1 MKTNSP
7 RLTTVQCERCSK
19 DHKHV
24 DTRDITCPEDLKAGI
39 CQECLND
46 NLINMALF
54 ASDLS
59 TKASLLKK
67 LQRFQSK
74 KEITEYKTICDQ
86 VLLPN
91 EQ

>member
-7 RLTTVQCERCSK
+7 SLTIVQCERCSK

-39 CQECLND
+39 CQECLHD
-46 NLINMALF
+46 NLISMALLTY
-54 ASDLS
+54 DQS
-59 TKASLLKK
+59 TKASLFRSS
-67 LQRFQSK
+67 QRFQPR

-86 VLLPN
+86 VRLPN
-91 EQ
+91 EL